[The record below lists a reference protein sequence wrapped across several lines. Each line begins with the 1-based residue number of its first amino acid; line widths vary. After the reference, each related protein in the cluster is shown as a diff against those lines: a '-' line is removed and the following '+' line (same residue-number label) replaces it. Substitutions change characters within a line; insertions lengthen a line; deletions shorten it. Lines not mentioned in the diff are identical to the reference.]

1 MKKLIYLS
9 LLGLT
14 LLSTGC
20 SHTVSATS
28 SSVVLDG
35 TKVDYSKMDQYI
47 KSEQCVQTNQTGTV
61 SIKEAAKKAGIVKI
75 MHVDKSRY
83 GSLICVIVY
92 GKGK

>member
-9 LLGLT
+9 LLELT

-47 KSEQCVQTNQTGTV
+47 KSEQCIQRDSSGTV
-61 SIKEAAKKAGIVKI
+61 SIIEAAKKAGIVKI
-75 MHVDKSRY
+75 VHVDKSVHGGLR
-83 GSLICVIVY
+83 CAIVY